1 MAAYADYTF
10 YTETYCG
17 SAVPEKDWPYASRRA
32 SALIDQMTGGRISY
46 LESVPDAIKNACCA
60 VADQLWQDEQ
70 QGDKASETVGSHSV
84 SYQNRDA
91 SQKKKRYYDAAKL
104 YLMNSGLLYKGG
116 C

>member
-1 MAAYADYTF
+1 MACLLYT
-10 YTETYCG
+10 
-17 SAVPEKDWPYASRRA
+17 S
-32 SALIDQMTGGRISY
+32 QMTGGRIPY

-91 SQKKKRYYDAAKL
+91 SQKKKRYDDC
-104 YLMNSGLLYKGG
+104 LLYTSERAAGNADFQPARF
-116 C
+116 

>member
-17 SAVPEKDWPYASRRA
+17 SAIPEKDWTYASSRA
-32 SALIDQMTGGRISY
+32 SALIDQMTGGRIPY

-70 QGDKASETVGSHSV
+70 QGDKASETVGSHSI